1 MAPRKTIAAVAAA
14 SKACFT
20 NVPRIHVSCSY
31 MYHDFLKKLLQEK
44 HNRKVFPLS
53 GKEVVD
59 QCFRSQATQQFKLD
73 NDKLKRAMAEVN
85 IDLNSVRPR

>member
-1 MAPRKTIAAVAAA
+1 MAPRKTIAAAAAA
-14 SKACFT
+14 SKAFFI

-31 MYHDFLKKLLQEK
+31 RDFLQTLLQEK
-44 HNRKVFPLS
+44 HNRKVFSLS

-85 IDLNSVRPR
+85 IDLNTVRPR